1 MNGLCLS
8 IPSTISIFH
17 RPGDLQPGRSRR
29 RQQAS
34 GSGLMAYI
42 AEEMNW
48 PALENNGRDCLRNYK
63 EALKSRSR
71 WFDQHK
77 VPAAPI
83 SDSCYKTRYRRI
95 KRVFNRCVAES

>member
-8 IPSTISIFH
+8 IPSTIRIFH

-48 PALENNGRDCLRNYK
+48 PALENIGRDCLRHCK
-63 EALKSRSR
+63 AALKSRCR
-71 WFDQHK
+71 WFDQPN

-95 KRVFNRCVAES
+95 RRIFNRCVAGS